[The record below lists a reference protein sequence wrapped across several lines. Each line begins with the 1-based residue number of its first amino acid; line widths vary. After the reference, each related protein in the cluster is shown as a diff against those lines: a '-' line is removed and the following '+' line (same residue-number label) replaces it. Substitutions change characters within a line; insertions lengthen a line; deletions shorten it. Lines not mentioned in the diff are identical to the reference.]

1 MGSDDIKAVVTL
13 FVLTLIFGM
22 MGYNLL
28 FRPSKVRIISFR
40 IMDFFYSKSLSFFYE
55 KRKAIMSKNWFLIY
69 LRIIGIIVLLMAFLF
84 LYLIIFKLR
93 GN

>member
-1 MGSDDIKAVVTL
+1 ML
-13 FVLTLIFGM
+13 FDLTLLFGV

-28 FRPSKVRIISFR
+28 FRTSKVRIISFR
-40 IMDFFYSKSLSFFYE
+40 MMDFFYSKSLSFFYE

-69 LRIIGIIVLLMAFLF
+69 LRIIGIIVLLMVFLF